1 MRVWFKE
8 LRPPS
13 STTFPNFAAMK
24 AMKALTK
31 PKALKAKPEI
41 SARLA
46 KRLVWA
52 GKLAKT
58 AGGLSKADLIKN
70 KHGKIVSKKLSQRGH
85 KCGWMVCCI
94 AARWELNIKGFA
106 AIKKKTHLYERAKEF
121 YKDWTPL
128 CFD

>member
-13 STTFPNFAAMK
+13 STTFPNLAAMK
-24 AMKALTK
+24 ASKAMKK
-31 PKALKAKPEI
+31 PKI

-46 KRLVWA
+46 ERLVWA

-58 AGGLSKADLIKN
+58 AGGLSKADLVKN
-70 KHGKIVSKKLSQRGH
+70 KRGKIVSKKLSHKGH

-106 AIKKKTHLYERAKEF
+106 AIKKKTHLYERAKEI
-121 YKDWTPL
+121 YKDWTPV